1 MRLRAAILDQV
12 VKYLS
17 IGEFATRAEL
27 SVNTMKG
34 YKKKGLLPSPDARVG
49 KSDGWLDAT
58 VDRWILARRPC
69 P

>member
-1 MRLRAAILDQV
+1 MSIV

-17 IGEFATRAEL
+17 ISEFAARAEL

-34 YKKKGLLPSPDARVG
+34 YMKKGLLPGPDATVG
-49 KSDGWLDAT
+49 KTSGWLDAT
-58 VDRWILARRPC
+58 AEQWIDARRPR